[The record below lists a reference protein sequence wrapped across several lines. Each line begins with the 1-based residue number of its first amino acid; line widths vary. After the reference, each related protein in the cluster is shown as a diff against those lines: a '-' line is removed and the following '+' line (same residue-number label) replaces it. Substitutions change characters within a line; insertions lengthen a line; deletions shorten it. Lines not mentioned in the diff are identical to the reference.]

1 MLSQFRLLAQKNFAP
16 LFVSNLTGTIN
27 DNLFKTA
34 LMIMASY
41 GLFHSQPEQAA
52 VLGVAATALF
62 TLPFLL
68 FAGVAG
74 ELADRVD
81 RVVILRLVKLMEL
94 VILSVAV
101 VGFATSSAPL
111 LLGALFFLGVHSSV
125 FVAVKFAI
133 LPGAVRKEELMAAS
147 SLMEAGGFIAILIGQ
162 ALAGLVSPAV
172 AAALTVGL
180 STIGLLASFM
190 TLRQANQHPL
200 ARPNFNPITANLGL
214 VKRAR
219 QTPKAL
225 RAMLGIAWFYAAGAV
240 LLSELAPITRQILG
254 AGPEV
259 VSVLLALFS
268 VGVAL
273 GALASNALLK
283 GEVSS
288 RLVPI
293 TSAAL
298 AVTLFDLAATL
309 LGYSTPR
316 GHIDLNAFLGSP
328 EAWRVMADVTS
339 LAFVGGVYVAPLTA
353 IVQAESPDHERSR
366 LQAANSLITATVC
379 VAALGLAGLAL
390 AMGMSLAVLM
400 LALAL
405 ISTLVAALNMAA
417 EPASVIKPILHGL
430 FRLAYR
436 VEVTGLENLP
446 ADGQG
451 AVIVVNHLSYLDG
464 ALIGACLPGKPAF
477 AVHSAIAKAWWMKPV
492 LPLFA
497 AFPVDMTSPLS
508 TRHMIRSVKSGQN
521 LVIFPEGRITVTGAL
536 MKVFSGPAMVAEK
549 SGAPIVPVHIEGA
562 QFTPFSL
569 MKGKLH
575 RRLFPK
581 IRITILPA
589 ARIETSG
596 SARSRRQAGA
606 KQLYDLMSEAAFASA
621 ELNSSIFQA
630 LLNARQVHGG
640 SCAILEDVKRAPL
653 SYDKLI
659 IGARLLSAE
668 LAEHARP
675 GKAVGLLLPNVN
687 ATVVTFFALQ
697 ARGAVPAML
706 NYSAGPQHVSDA
718 CRASGVSAVITS
730 RAFVE
735 QAKLTACISRL
746 GNEGVTI
753 LWLEDIAARIG
764 PASRLLGLVADRTGL
779 VRPIVGK
786 ASDVAVILF
795 TSGSEGAPKGV
806 ALTHGNL
813 IANTRQVA
821 SRIDFNP
828 TDKVLNA
835 LPMFHAFGLTGAT
848 LLPILNGVR
857 TLLYPNPLHY
867 AAVPALAYDAS
878 ATILFGSDTFL
889 AGYGRQAQPYDFYS
903 VRYIFAGAER
913 VKPET
918 EALYMK
924 KFGIRLLEGYGATE
938 CAPVIAVNTPMHC
951 KAGTVGR
958 LLPGLHVALDP
969 VEGVERG
976 GRLRVK
982 GPNVMAGYYLV
993 SNPGRLQ
1000 ALADGWHDTGDI
1012 VEIDSDGFVTIKGR
1026 AKRFAKIAGEMVSLG
1041 QIESLISELFPLAQ
1055 SAVMTVPDPR
1065 KGERLVLFTTQRDV
1079 DGRALSRALRD
1090 RGLSELAVPRQ
1101 IVEST
1106 ALPMLATGK
1115 LDYGT
1120 LTGWALDLARPDAA

>member
-1 MLSQFRLLAQKNFAP
+1 MLRQFNLLAQKSFAP

-41 GLFHSQPEQAA
+41 GLFHAQPDQAA

-68 FAGVAG
+68 FAGLAG

-94 VILSVAV
+94 VILSLAV

-111 LLGALFFLGVHSSV
+111 LLGALFCLGVHSSV

-133 LPGAVRKEELMAAS
+133 LPGAVRQEELMAAS
-147 SLMEAGGFIAILIGQ
+147 SLMEAGGFIAILVGQ
-162 ALAGLVSPAV
+162 ALAGLVSPEV

-180 STIGLLASFM
+180 SAIGLAASFL
-190 TLRQANQHPL
+190 TPRQASQQN
-200 ARPNFNPITANLGL
+200 AERPILNPITANLGL
-214 VKRAR
+214 LKRAR
-219 QTPKAL
+219 QTPRAL
-225 RAMLGIAWFYAAGAV
+225 KAMLGIAWFYAAGAV
-240 LLSELAPITRQILG
+240 LLSELAPITRQILS

-293 TSAAL
+293 SSAAL
-298 AVTLFDLAATL
+298 AVILFDLAATL
-309 LGYSTPR
+309 FGYSTPR
-316 GHIDLNAFLGSP
+316 SHVDLSAFLGSP
-328 EAWRVMADVTS
+328 EAWRIMADVTS
-339 LAFVGGVYVAPLTA
+339 LAFIGGVYVAPLTA
-353 IVQAESPDHERSR
+353 IVQAESPELERAR
-366 LQAANSLITATVC
+366 LQAANSLITASVC

-390 AMGMSLAVLM
+390 TFGLGLATLMFALAV
-400 LALAL
+400 
-405 ISTLVAALNMAA
+405 ISTLVAALNIVAD
-417 EPASVIKPILHGL
+417 PASAIKPILNVL
-430 FRLAYR
+430 FKLAYR
-436 VEVTGLENLP
+436 VEIRGLENLP
-446 ADGQG
+446 AEGRG

-464 ALIGACLPGKPAF
+464 ALIGACLPGKPMF
-477 AVHSAIAKAWWMKPV
+477 AVHSAIARAWWMKPI

-549 SGAPIVPVHIEGA
+549 SGAPIVPVHIDGA

-569 MKGKLH
+569 MKGKLN

-589 ARIETSG
+589 AHIETSG

-621 ELNSSIFQA
+621 SLDQSLFQA
-630 LLNARQVHGG
+630 LLDARRLHGG
-640 SCAILEDVKRAPL
+640 SCAILEDAKRAPL

-659 IGARLLSAE
+659 IGARLLGAQ
-668 LAEHARP
+668 LADYARP
-675 GKAVGLLLPNVN
+675 GQAVGLMLPNVN
-687 ATVVTFFALQ
+687 ATVVAFFALQ

-735 QAKLTACISRL
+735 QAKLAASITRL
-746 GNEGVTI
+746 QAEGFTVV
-753 LWLEDIAARIG
+753 WLEDIGARIS
-764 PASRLLGLVADRTGL
+764 PTSRLLGLVADRTGMT
-779 VRPIVGK
+779 RSIAGK
-786 ASDVAVILF
+786 ASDISVILF

-813 IANTRQVA
+813 LANTRQVA

-889 AGYGRQAQPYDFYS
+889 AGYARQAQPYDFYS

-913 VKPET
+913 VRPET

-938 CAPVIAVNTPMHC
+938 CAPVIAVNSPMHC

-958 LLPGLHVALDP
+958 LLPGLKAALDP
-969 VEGVERG
+969 VEGVEQG

-982 GPNVMAGYYLV
+982 GPNVMAGYYLA
-993 SNPGRLQ
+993 SDPGRLQ
-1000 ALADGWHDTGDI
+1000 PPADGWYDTGDI
-1012 VEIDSDGFVTIKGR
+1012 VDIDTDGFVTIKGR

-1041 QIESLISELFPLAQ
+1041 QIEGLVSELFPLAQ

-1079 DGRALSRALRD
+1079 DGRALGRALRD
-1090 RGLSELAVPRQ
+1090 KGLSELAVPRQ
-1101 IVEST
+1101 IVESA

-1120 LTGWALDLARPDAA
+1120 LTEWVLDLARPDAA